1 MKSASMSVEKWQN
14 RASAASTDYLEGA
27 QKTDKDQ
34 ASRAIAAKEI
44 YKAELT
50 ASFGRDSYAKGL
62 SKSGKA
68 GWIKGIEQKGGQN
81 YSTGVTTESAR
92 SKYVTESGKFDG
104 ARNAASNL
112 PRAQKGSAANLNRVT
127 AVVNALRAQKIGK

>member
-1 MKSASMSVEKWQN
+1 MKSASQSVEKWQG
-14 RASAASTDYLEGA
+14 RAGAASTDYLEGA

-34 ASRAIAAKEI
+34 AARAIAAKEI
-44 YKAELT
+44 YKSELT

-68 GWIKGIEQKGGQN
+68 GWIKGVVEKGGQN

-92 SKYVTESGKFDG
+92 QKYVAESGKYDG
-104 ARNAASNL
+104 ARNASANM
-112 PRAQKGSAANLNRVT
+112 PKGVRGSAQNLNKVV
-127 AVVNALRAQKIGK
+127 AVANALHAVKVG